1 MTYEYNQVIASQTP
15 NLSIPLTRV
24 IQPVPIPSY
33 LIAIAVGNFRYRPL
47 PKVEGKDWKSGVW
60 AEPELIDATY
70 WEFSEDVGR
79 SVFLLF
85 IPWSV

>member
-1 MTYEYNQVIASQTP
+1 M
-15 NLSIPLTRV
+15 
-24 IQPVPIPSY
+24 
-33 LIAIAVGNFRYRPL
+33 GNFRYRPL